1 MGQKGRRK
9 CVLVCLLALL
19 VLAWGM
25 VEKASQPEA
34 VTVTQLVSWGTRGN
48 LVRQTQEKLRQLGYY
63 PDTPDGIYG
72 TKTYEAIRKF
82 QADNGLKVDGIAG
95 SDTLSRL
102 GISIGTGTSGVG
114 ETGTSDYDEDLYLL
128 ASIIHGEARGEPYEG
143 QVAVG
148 AVVLNRVASPDFP
161 NTIAEVIYQPGA
173 FDAVEDKQF
182 YLTPNETALN
192 AARDALNGWD
202 PTNGALYYWNPVT
215 ATSRWIWSI
224 PITTAIG
231 RHVFGVK

>member
-72 TKTYEAIRKF
+72 TKTYEAIRQF

-114 ETGTSDYDEDLYLL
+114 ETGTDDYDEDLYLL

-161 NTIAEVIYQPGA
+161 NTIAEVIYQPSA

-202 PTNGALYYWNPVT
+202 PTNGALYYWNPAT

-224 PITTAIG
+224 PITTTIG

>member
-34 VTVTQLVSWGTRGN
+34 VTVTQLVSWGTRGD

-95 SDTLSRL
+95 SDTLSDRK
-102 GISIGTGTSGVG
+102 S
-114 ETGTSDYDEDLYLL
+114 
-128 ASIIHGEARGEPYEG
+128 
-143 QVAVG
+143 
-148 AVVLNRVASPDFP
+148 VV
-161 NTIAEVIYQPGA
+161 
-173 FDAVEDKQF
+173 
-182 YLTPNETALN
+182 
-192 AARDALNGWD
+192 
-202 PTNGALYYWNPVT
+202 
-215 ATSRWIWSI
+215 
-224 PITTAIG
+224 
-231 RHVFGVK
+231 